1 MAGAKRALLAGQTN
15 PAFPKTMILEQHR
28 KRIDEID
35 AELSRLLDERAA
47 IARQVGL
54 AKAAVGGLNTYD
66 PGRQK
71 DVFRRAVER
80 SDGSFPPHGLMNVW
94 RELLSAC
101 LNLQKP
107 LNVGFLG
114 PAGTFSHQAA
124 IREFGGS
131 ANLQARARIRD
142 MFLDV
147 AEERLDHAVV
157 PVENSTGG
165 IIHET
170 LDSFLEHDVKICSEV
185 LLPVEHCLVGHGP
198 LDKVRRI
205 YSHPQTFLQCG
216 EWLRRHLPAA
226 ELLETTT
233 TVKGIEMAKRAK
245 TSAAIASAIAAEA
258 HGMKVLAEGIED
270 DPDNTTRFWVL
281 ARADSR
287 RSGDDKTSVMFSTRD
302 EPGALHAALGILARH
317 QVNMTKIE
325 SRPTRKRAWECVF
338 FVDLQGYRDDPSV
351 HAAIEELGAAVRQL
365 RILGSYPRDTRIEIA
380 GPRMH

>member
-1 MAGAKRALLAGQTN
+1 
-15 PAFPKTMILEQHR
+15 MILDQHR
-28 KRIDEID
+28 RRIDEID
-35 AELSRLLDERAA
+35 AELSRLLDERAS

-71 DVFRRAVER
+71 DVFRRSLER
-80 SDGSFPPHGLMNVW
+80 SNGAFPREGLMNVW

-107 LNVGFLG
+107 LDVGFFG
-114 PAGTFSHQAA
+114 PVGTFSHQAA

-131 ANLQARARIRD
+131 ANLQPRPRIRD
-142 MFLDV
+142 LFLEV
-147 AEERLDHAVV
+147 GEHRLDHAVV

-170 LDSFLEHDVKICSEV
+170 LDAFIDFDVKICSEV

-198 LDKVRRI
+198 MEKIRRI
-205 YSHPQTFLQCG
+205 HSHPQTFLQCG
-216 EWLRRHLPAA
+216 NWLRKNLPQA
-226 ELLETTT
+226 ELVEATT
-233 TVKGIEMAKRAK
+233 TVAGIEAAKRTK
-245 TSAAIASAIAAEA
+245 TAAAIASRIAAET
-258 HGMKVLAEGIED
+258 HGLHVLVEGIED
-270 DPDNTTRFWVL
+270 DPENTTRFWVL

-302 EPGALHAALGILARH
+302 EPGALHTALGVFARH
-317 QVNMTKIE
+317 SVNITKIE

-338 FVDLQGYRDDPSV
+338 FIDLQGYRDDAEV
-351 HAAIEELGAAVRQL
+351 RAAIDELTPLARQL
-365 RILGSYPRDTRIEIA
+365 RILGSYPRDTRIEMA
-380 GPRMH
+380 GPRQ